1 MSSTWGNRHGMFFFT
16 RHMDA
21 CQTPS
26 WKWEWTSIWIHL
38 SNINN
43 LLIKPNHQTLTL
55 MSHRMLFIF
64 DSLCKCGVP
73 CKLEKSFSA
82 RSSSPNIWTSAMLEF
97 HSGAVCS
104 EPGFVVS
111 DYGKPQR
118 RPGAAVHREDK
129 WFRLWV
135 KKETVGGP
143 SDGIHSCGHNSTQVS
158 LDDIAAT
165 AERLKC
171 QLR

>member
-1 MSSTWGNRHGMFFFT
+1 MFSTRGNRHGMFFFT

-26 WKWEWTSIWIHL
+26 WKWEWTSIWIHF

-43 LLIKPNHQTLTL
+43 LLIKPAMKLWLL
-55 MSHRMLFIF
+55 MSYRMLFILICYANAQC
-64 DSLCKCGVP
+64 DVNWRKASVP
-73 CKLEKSFSA
+73 DVHHQ
-82 RSSSPNIWTSAMLEF
+82 IWTSAMLKF

-111 DYGKPQR
+111 DYGKPPR

-129 WFRLWV
+129 WFRLKV

-165 AERLKC
+165 AETLKC